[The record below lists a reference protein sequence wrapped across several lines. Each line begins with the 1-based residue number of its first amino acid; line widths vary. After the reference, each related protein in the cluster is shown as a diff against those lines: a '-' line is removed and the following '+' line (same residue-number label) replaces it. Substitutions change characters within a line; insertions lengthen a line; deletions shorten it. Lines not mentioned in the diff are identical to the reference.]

1 MLRKILYSVVFTAF
15 FLLSSLW
22 MFAQI
27 TVRGTVY
34 DINRDPLTAVS
45 VLSTSGKGTFTDS
58 NGRYIINVGPQD
70 SIWFSYLNKP
80 TIKYPV
86 RSINANIA
94 FDLSLHV
101 NVLQLK
107 DVKIKE
113 KNYKLDSLRN
123 REEYAKVFDFKRP
136 NPLRDISVGPTGV
149 GFSIDALIGMFQFR
163 KNKRMELFQ
172 KRLIEQ
178 EQDHFVD
185 YRFNKKLVKQLT
197 GLDSAELD
205 TFMMVHRP
213 PYEFTANSSEYDF
226 RDFIRRAARI
236 YRMSREMKKEE

>member
-1 MLRKILYSVVFTAF
+1 MLRKILYSFVFTAF

-34 DINRDPLTAVS
+34 DINRDPLAAVS
-45 VLSTSGKGTFTDS
+45 VLSSSGKGTFTDS
-58 NGRYIINVGPQD
+58 NGRYIINVGLQD

-86 RSINANIA
+86 RSINVNIA

-136 NPLRDISVGPTGV
+136 NPLRDISVGPNGV

-163 KNKRMELFQ
+163 KNKRMESFQ
-172 KRLIEQ
+172 KRLIQQ

-185 YRFNKKLVKQLT
+185 YRFNKKLIKQLT
-197 GLDSAELD
+197 DLDSTELD

-213 PYEFTANSSEYDF
+213 PYEFTANSSEYEF
-226 RDFIRRAARI
+226 RYFIIRAARV